1 MKISSGGKF
10 AAVLLELLFRVQLP
24 TRFQNCRVGE
34 QADIREVGNRLLS
47 LLPRCNNYDE
57 NAIVSLQEAEA
68 I

>member
-10 AAVLLELLFRVQLP
+10 DAALLKLLFRVQLP

-34 QADIREVGNRLLS
+34 QPDIREVGNRLLS
-47 LLPRCNNYDE
+47 LLPRFNNYDE
-57 NAIVSLQEAEA
+57 NAVISLHEAEA